1 MDKSTSFGQNDNL
14 AADAEATPKPE
25 EMAADEQR
33 NEEIGDQAEN
43 PETHNDAQQN
53 RQDLP
58 ESSSQTKTI

>member
-1 MDKSTSFGQNDNL
+1 MTN
-14 AADAEATPKPE
+14 AEAAPQPE
-25 EMAADEQR
+25 QEGIEEQR

-53 RQDLP
+53 RQDQP